1 MGLGCSQ
8 GSLGNLMSFYSSAP
22 DYELGGSAFQGQFI
36 LEDYQ
41 LEILVSSYHF
51 KLLLNYFLEER

>member
-36 LEDYQ
+36 LEDYKF
-41 LEILVSSYHF
+41 EILVFSYHF
-51 KLLLNYFLEER
+51 KIAIKLIS